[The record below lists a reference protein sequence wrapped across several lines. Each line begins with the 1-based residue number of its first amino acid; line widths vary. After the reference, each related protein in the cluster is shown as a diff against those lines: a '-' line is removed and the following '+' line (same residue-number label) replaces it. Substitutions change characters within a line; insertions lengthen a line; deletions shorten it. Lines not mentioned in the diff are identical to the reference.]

1 MFIDSQLLINK
12 NKFKG
17 IEKFILCPICEG
29 IVNIPYECLECQ
41 NNFCKNCIEK
51 WKLKNNNCPFRCKE
65 FNLIHNRFLENI
77 LSELLKFRCDKE
89 CDEII
94 NYKDINKH
102 YNGECKNI
110 VNYDYKE
117 KFEEISLEFTK
128 LTVKYENLI
137 ESNKDLKEKTNEAIR
152 EKNNILE
159 RFDSIKNQKI
169 LYKNE
174 LNKLNK
180 EKKNAKNAN
189 DDINI
194 ELKKLN
200 SELNIKIGNLNNT
213 IKLINKENIELKSKN
228 KELKQKN
235 KELKQENIKLKEL
248 LENEYYEED
257 YDDENDFY
265 VNKK

>member
-65 FNLIHNRFLENI
+65 LNLIHNRFLENI
-77 LSELLKFRCDKE
+77 LSELLKFKCDKE

-94 NYKDINKH
+94 NYKDIDKH

-117 KFEEISLEFTK
+117 KFEDLSLEFTK
-128 LTVKYENLI
+128 LSLKCENLI
-137 ESNKDLKEKTNEAIR
+137 ETNKDLIIKANDAIS

-159 RFDSIKNQKI
+159 RFESMKNQKI
-169 LYKNE
+169 LYKKE
-174 LNKLNK
+174 LDKLNKLNK
-180 EKKNAKNAN
+180 E
-189 DDINI
+189 
-194 ELKKLN
+194 
-200 SELNIKIGNLNNT
+200 IKIEDKKEYNLE
-213 IKLINKENIELKSKN
+213 KEKYEFLKKENIHYNSKLEQLNDTIKKINQENLELKSKI
-228 KELKQKN
+228 KELKKKN
-235 KELKQENIKLKEL
+235 EKLKEIIN
-248 LENEYYEED
+248 NEYDEED
-257 YDDENDFY
+257 NNDEYDFY
-265 VNKK
+265 V